1 MAHRVV
7 PEHPAH
13 GVKLLVEVAGVV
25 EAPPERVLGAVVR
38 ATGWRVD
45 GDRAWA
51 QGGWWYRGEYL
62 VEPVAGGSRVV
73 HRVFTVARSPVWA
86 VALANRL
93 FLGFG
98 ARTRAGVAELLAR
111 IGDELDCAAR
121 LAEVT

>member
-1 MAHRVV
+1 M
-7 PEHPAH
+7 
-13 GVKLLVEVAGVV
+13 KLLVEVAGVV

-45 GDRAWA
+45 GDLVWA

-73 HRVFTVARSPVWA
+73 HRVFTVARSPVWT

-98 ARTRAGVAELLAR
+98 ERTRAGVAELLAR
-111 IGDELDCAAR
+111 IGDELDCVAR